1 MTSYDYSM
9 YLVIEKM
16 MHDCGAGDKPVADE
30 GHNYLLS
37 KKLSTILIL
46 LSLKIMAQ
54 MPEDL
59 VSMRPNFSIRI
70 SMIILPPNNH
80 S

>member
-1 MTSYDYSM
+1 MT
-9 YLVIEKM
+9 
-16 MHDCGAGDKPVADE
+16 GAGDKATKPAVADK

-59 VSMRPNFSIRI
+59 VSMRPYFSIRML
-70 SMIILPPNNH
+70 MIILPPNNH